1 MSARRREPRTG
12 EAEFRVRPG
21 ARHRPAAAPRQFRRR
36 GRDPPSCGPG
46 HVGVA
51 ALLAAAAPHER
62 CRYTGRD
69 IVKIA
74 HLVGWYFPDSVGGTE
89 VYVEGLCRRLR
100 EAGHEVIIAAPD
112 AGHGPARRYEYDGV
126 PVFRYPIADQ
136 PTRDEAYHRVAM
148 AGSAH
153 LFRWL
158 ADERPDILHVHS
170 I

>member
-89 VYVEGLCRRLR
+89 VYVEGLCRRLQA
-100 EAGHEVIIAAPD
+100 AGHQVSIAAPD
-112 AGHGPARRYEYDGV
+112 PRRAGPARYVHHGV
-126 PVFRYPIADQ
+126 PVFRYPISSQ
-136 PTRDEAYHRVAM
+136 PTRDESYHRVAM
-148 AGSAH
+148 RGTEH

-158 ADERPDILHVHS
+158 
-170 I
+170 